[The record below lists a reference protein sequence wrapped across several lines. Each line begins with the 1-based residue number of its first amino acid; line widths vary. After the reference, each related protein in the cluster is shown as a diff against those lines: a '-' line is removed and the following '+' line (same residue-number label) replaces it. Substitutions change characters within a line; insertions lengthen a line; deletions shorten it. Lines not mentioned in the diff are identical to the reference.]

1 MIMAFDYAVAL
12 TGSIATG
19 KSSVASI
26 FRDYGVVIIDAD
38 RIAHEVVNRE
48 YLQISKLFGE
58 EYVDKERVDRKLL
71 GSLIFSNKEAK
82 SKLEALLHPLI
93 YQEILKRSNIEERL
107 KKPYIIDIPLFF
119 ESNRYPIEKVIVVYT
134 PKEIQ
139 LKRLMTRDNSSKKE
153 ALLRINSQ
161 IDIEI
166 KKEKAT
172 YLIDNSQD
180 FNLLQQECDRIR
192 SKILSHFL

>member
-38 RIAHEVVNRE
+38 RIAHEVINRE

-139 LKRLMTRDNSSKKE
+139 LKRLMERDNSSKKE

>member
-1 MIMAFDYAVAL
+1 MAFDYAVVL

-26 FRDYGVVIIDAD
+26 FNNFGFTIIDAD
-38 RIAHEVVNRE
+38 KVAHQILDRE
-48 YLQISKLFGE
+48 YQKIENLFGSQYITE
-58 EYVDKERVDRKLL
+58 KCVNRKLL
-71 GSLIFSNKEAK
+71 GSLIFSDKEAK
-82 SKLEALLHPLI
+82 QKLESLLHPLI
-93 YQEILKRSNIEERL
+93 YEEIEKHSLPLEE
-107 KKPYIIDIPLFF
+107 KKQPYIIDIPLFF
-119 ESNRYPIEKVIVVYT
+119 ESNRYPIKQSIVVYT

-139 LKRLMTRDNSSKKE
+139 LQRLMQRDNSTQKE

-166 KKEKAT
+166 KRKKAT

-180 FNLLQQECDRIR
+180 LNILQEECDKIR
-192 SKILSHFL
+192 EKILSNFS

>member
-1 MIMAFDYAVAL
+1 MAFDYAVAL

-38 RIAHEVVNRE
+38 RIAHEVINRE

-139 LKRLMTRDNSSKKE
+139 LKRLMERDNSSKKE

>member
-1 MIMAFDYAVAL
+1 MAFDYAVAL

-38 RIAHEVVNRE
+38 RIAHEVINRE

-58 EYVDKERVDRKLL
+58 EYVNKERVDRKLL

-139 LKRLMTRDNSSKKE
+139 LKRLMERDNSSKKE

>member
-38 RIAHEVVNRE
+38 RIAHEVINRE

-93 YQEILKRSNIEERL
+93 YQEILKRSNIEEKL

-139 LKRLMTRDNSSKKE
+139 LKRLMERDNSSKKE

>member
-93 YQEILKRSNIEERL
+93 YQEILKLSNIEERL

-139 LKRLMTRDNSSKKE
+139 LKRLMERDNSSKKE

>member
-38 RIAHEVVNRE
+38 RIAHEVINRE

-93 YQEILKRSNIEERL
+93 YQEILKRSNIEEIL

-134 PKEIQ
+134 PKDIQ
-139 LKRLMTRDNSSKKE
+139 LKRLMERDNSSKKE